1 LEKHSGRIRH
11 LSLDTNDWTE
21 AAKRKAVLLERQ
33 CLIVPD
39 VPTIAAGV
47 LTVEAA
53 VERYIE
59 SRGEAGTEPLHHD
72 TLENYK
78 KLLRCRL
85 LDFCKE
91 NGGITELRSL
101 EDVDFIRRF
110 TESWRNLN
118 PQRTQD
124 DVLLDD
130 YTKFVMFGKLR
141 TFFGFCVN
149 NDWMRSNPA
158 KKFKMKS
165 RQTEDEDED
174 RHGFELNEYQRILD
188 AIATGKL
195 TGDSPQV
202 LAAVE
207 LMRWAGLRIS
217 DCAKFNDKELVRSKH
232 GEGWVAS
239 FVQQKT
245 KQRTEATPVPGHV
258 VKLLQE
264 LPFRCSKNGKSYW
277 FRSGNADA
285 KTDTSRLRE
294 KVMKA
299 FDLAQVEKPFTY
311 PDSTPHALRHTM
323 AIQNLNA
330 GVDIKFVSKWL
341 GHKDLATTIHHYSR
355 WIKTTHE
362 LSEAAALESYNKQM
376 AACGK

>member
-1 LEKHSGRIRH
+1 MPFQATSTKNQLTAYRRHITACGKTGPTHEPQTKLERKSDSCDCPIVVSGYLEKHSGRIRH

-118 PQRTQD
+118 PQRTQA

-130 YTKFVMFGKLR
+130 YTKFV
-141 TFFGFCVN
+141 
-149 NDWMRSNPA
+149 
-158 KKFKMKS
+158 
-165 RQTEDEDED
+165 
-174 RHGFELNEYQRILD
+174 
-188 AIATGKL
+188 
-195 TGDSPQV
+195 
-202 LAAVE
+202 
-207 LMRWAGLRIS
+207 
-217 DCAKFNDKELVRSKH
+217 
-232 GEGWVAS
+232 
-239 FVQQKT
+239 
-245 KQRTEATPVPGHV
+245 
-258 VKLLQE
+258 
-264 LPFRCSKNGKSYW
+264 
-277 FRSGNADA
+277 
-285 KTDTSRLRE
+285 
-294 KVMKA
+294 
-299 FDLAQVEKPFTY
+299 
-311 PDSTPHALRHTM
+311 
-323 AIQNLNA
+323 
-330 GVDIKFVSKWL
+330 
-341 GHKDLATTIHHYSR
+341 
-355 WIKTTHE
+355 
-362 LSEAAALESYNKQM
+362 
-376 AACGK
+376 